1 MNRNVLFDTCK
12 SYLNKLI
19 SASTYL
25 SSWIE
30 INTYVCILFFF
41 DTSVILTDKL
51 NWHPRCFTE
60 FSLFSLFV
68 TKYCWSPISPWKY
81 TFSHRK
87 YALLICIIL
96 LYFFSLS
103 QTCFLNDFPCP
114 LNVIILQICP
124 KLSFLFL
131 PLRELIKFQVKICIA
146 VILKFAAL
154 GLKSKFR
161 NMFLSETQFFCPHCF
176 SLLFCL
182 YFIALS
188 TNYTSLW
195 RANVHTE
202 GSSLSSSTL
211 ICTFHI
217 SPLCL
222 PTCH

>member
-1 MNRNVLFDTCK
+1 MCAFCFSLILQLFSRISLTDIPDVLQNSVSFHF
-12 SYLNKLI
+12 LRQ
-19 SASTYL
+19 
-25 SSWIE
+25 
-30 INTYVCILFFF
+30 NTVDHQFLPENILFPTGNMLSWF
-41 DTSVILTDKL
+41 VLY
-51 NWHPRCFTE
+51 
-60 FSLFSLFV
+60 FS
-68 TKYCWSPISPWKY
+68 I
-81 TFSHRK
+81 
-87 YALLICIIL
+87 
-96 LYFFSLS
+96 FFSLS

-114 LNVIILQICP
+114 LNVTILQICP

>member
-1 MNRNVLFDTCK
+1 MFYRIQSLFTFCDK
-12 SYLNKLI
+12 ILLI
-19 SASTYL
+19 T
-25 SSWIE
+25 
-30 INTYVCILFFF
+30 N
-41 DTSVILTDKL
+41 
-51 NWHPRCFTE
+51 
-60 FSLFSLFV
+60 FSLKIYFFPQEISSPDLYYTSL
-68 TKYCWSPISPWKY
+68 
-81 TFSHRK
+81 
-87 YALLICIIL
+87 
-96 LYFFSLS
+96 FFSLS

-114 LNVIILQICP
+114 LNVTILQICP
-124 KLSFLFL
+124 KLSFLSL
-131 PLRELIKFQVKICIA
+131 PLCELIKFQVKICIP

-154 GLKSKFR
+154 GLKSKFK

-176 SLLFCL
+176 SLLFRL

-202 GSSLSSSTL
+202 GSSLSSSIL